1 MQEIERKFLIKTELW
16 QPSAK
21 GVEIK
26 QGYLSVD
33 PERVVRVRVAGEK
46 AFLAIKGKP
55 EGIVRTELEYEIP
68 KNHAE
73 GLLKI
78 CLGFPV
84 EKIRFKEKI
93 GELVWEIDVFKG
105 ENEGLIMAEVE
116 LAHENQNFDLPDWI
130 GEEVSSDSR
139 YYNSWLSGNP
149 YSGWGK

>member
-1 MQEIERKFLIKTELW
+1 MVEIERKFLIKTELW
-16 QPSAK
+16 QPSTK

-33 PERVVRVRVAGEK
+33 PERVVRVRVAEEK
-46 AFLAIKGKP
+46 AFLTIKGKP
-55 EGIVRTELEYEIP
+55 EGIVRAEHEFEIP
-68 KNHAE
+68 RNHAE
-73 GLLKI
+73 GLLKM
-78 CLGFPV
+78 CLDFPV

-116 LAHENQNFDLPDWI
+116 LDDENQYVELPDWI

-139 YYNSWLSGNP
+139 YYNSWLSKNP
-149 YSGWGK
+149 YSKW

>member
-1 MQEIERKFLIKTELW
+1 M
-16 QPSAK
+16 
-21 GVEIK
+21 
-26 QGYLSVD
+26 
-33 PERVVRVRVAGEK
+33 
-46 AFLAIKGKP
+46 
-55 EGIVRTELEYEIP
+55 
-68 KNHAE
+68 
-73 GLLKI
+73 LKI